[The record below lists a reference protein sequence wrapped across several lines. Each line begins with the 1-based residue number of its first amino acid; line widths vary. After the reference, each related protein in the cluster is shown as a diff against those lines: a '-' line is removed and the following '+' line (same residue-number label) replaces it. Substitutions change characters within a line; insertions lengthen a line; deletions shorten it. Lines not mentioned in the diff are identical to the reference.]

1 MFNVS
6 WFQLKCADRHGEV
19 VSQIC
24 I

>member
-6 WFQLKCADRHGEV
+6 WFQLKRADRHGKV

>member
-6 WFQLKCADRHGEV
+6 WFQLKRADRHGEV
-19 VSQIC
+19 VSHIR